1 MRILKKIYK
10 KIYFFL
16 SLLRYLYKDYIF
28 LFSLK
33 KNIQDIVVS
42 DIMKFSS
49 RLEKSINSKHFV
61 TGRGLELSSKLINRL
76 HLAFKNKIINNQILF
91 SLVVLKKY
99 VSLQT
104 SNNNKNEKLLN
115 EYNFFLKKHKLNG
128 TDIKNYKSRKLSKNK
143 VRNLKSFTQLN
154 ELRRSVR
161 YFSTKKVNL
170 NDINKALDVSQNT
183 PSVCNRQG
191 WKVFVFNKKNDID
204 FFRTIHKGFADK
216 NNQPLNCLILITFN
230 KNFFEYP
237 IERHQGYTDSGLFS
251 MSLVYALTD
260 MGYATCTLN
269 INNLT
274 HKNEYLLRKRF
285 SIPKNL
291 SLVMFIAVGH
301 YLKLNITPVS
311 LKNNIKDFVIK
322 K

>member
-1 MRILKKIYK
+1 
-10 KIYFFL
+10 
-16 SLLRYLYKDYIF
+16 
-28 LFSLK
+28 
-33 KNIQDIVVS
+33 
-42 DIMKFSS
+42 MKFSS
-49 RLEKSINSKHFV
+49 RLEKSINSKYFV
-61 TGRGLELSSKLINRL
+61 TGRGLELSSKLIKRL
-76 HLAFKNKIINNQILF
+76 DQAFEKKIMNNQILF
-91 SLVVLKKY
+91 SLTILKKY
-99 VSLQT
+99 VSLQ
-104 SNNNKNEKLLN
+104 SSDNSENKKLLN
-115 EYNFFLKKHKLNG
+115 EYNLFLKKNKLNK
-128 TDIKNYKSRKLSKNK
+128 TNIKNYKSRKLTNNK
-143 VRNLKSFTQLN
+143 IKYLKSFIQLN
-154 ELRRSVR
+154 KLRRSVR

-170 NDINKALDVSQNT
+170 NDIYKALEIAQNT

-191 WKVFVFNKKNDID
+191 WKVFLFNKKKDID
-204 FFRTIHKGFADK
+204 FFRTIHKGFSDK
-216 NNQPLNCLILITFN
+216 KNQPLNCLILITFN

-285 SIPKNL
+285 SIPKKL

-301 YLKLNITPVS
+301 YLKFNITPVS
-311 LKNNIKDFVIK
+311 MKNRIRDFVIK